1 LPPDKDGNIVVK
13 TLDGDIDDNEKQYM
27 GNYVPKA
34 VIGWSHDLE
43 YKNWYLQ
50 VQINSAIDF
59 DIYNAFEH
67 TNGLVAGS
75 AGGIQNTLLVAYTK
89 NAHIKGPAQA
99 TNYFLEDGTY
109 LKVQN
114 ISLGYRLDIKKYI
127 RLFDSAK
134 VYLSINNALR
144 LSRYSGLNPEIDFTG
159 WDGGIDWGT
168 GYPQTRTFALGIQL
182 TF

>member
-1 LPPDKDGNIVVK
+1 
-13 TLDGDIDDNEKQYM
+13 M

-34 VIGWSHDLE
+34 VVGWSHDLQ

-50 VQINSAIDF
+50 MQINSAIDF

-67 TNGLVAGS
+67 VNGLVAGT
-75 AGGIQNTLLVAYTK
+75 AGGSQNTLLVAYTK
-89 NAHIKGPAQA
+89 NARIKGQGQ
-99 TNYFLEDGTY
+99 TTDYFLEDGTY
-109 LKVQN
+109 VKIQN
-114 ISLGYRLDIKKYI
+114 ISLGYRLNLKKYI
-127 RLFDSAK
+127 SLFDTAK

-144 LSRYSGLNPEIDFTG
+144 LTKYSGTSPEIDFTG
-159 WDGGIDWGT
+159 WQGGIDDGL